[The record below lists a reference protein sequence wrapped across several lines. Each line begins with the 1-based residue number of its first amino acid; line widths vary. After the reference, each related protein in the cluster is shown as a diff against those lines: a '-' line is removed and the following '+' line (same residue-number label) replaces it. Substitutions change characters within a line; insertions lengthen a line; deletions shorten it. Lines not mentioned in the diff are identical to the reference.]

1 MTRILSVGVAQMG
14 PVARDEPRA
23 SCVRRLMDLMR
34 QAHDRGCRF
43 VVFPEI
49 ALTTFF
55 PRWYFEDVSEVD
67 IFCERQ
73 MPGPETQPLFDE
85 AARLGIGFYLGYA
98 ELVEEAGETRRFNTS
113 ILVDEGGRVVGK
125 YQKIHL
131 PGQKKRNPKY
141 PLRGYEKRYFSVGDI
156 GFPVWRTMD
165 GVFGM
170 CICNDRRWPET
181 FRVMGLQGAEIVAV
195 GYNTPA
201 INTAAPHEPVHLRMF
216 HNHITMQAAA
226 YQNGIWIASAAKA
239 GLEEDNQMIGGSCII
254 SPTGEIVAL
263 CNTEDEELIVADCDL
278 DLGKYI
284 KETVFNFAEHRRI
297 EHYGLITKQTESRPP
312 PEE

>member
-1 MTRILSVGVAQMG
+1 
-14 PVARDEPRA
+14 
-23 SCVRRLMDLMR
+23 
-34 QAHDRGCRF
+34 
-43 VVFPEI
+43 
-49 ALTTFF
+49 
-55 PRWYFEDVSEVD
+55 
-67 IFCERQ
+67 
-73 MPGPETQPLFDE
+73 
-85 AARLGIGFYLGYA
+85 
-98 ELVEEAGETRRFNTS
+98 
-113 ILVDEGGRVVGK
+113 
-125 YQKIHL
+125 
-131 PGQKKRNPKY
+131 
-141 PLRGYEKRYFSVGDI
+141 
-156 GFPVWRTMD
+156 MD